1 VEAQK
6 EFLLTKQ
13 LFILPNMIPDHI
25 KEQVKSAADIV
36 EVVSDYVKLRRAGNG
51 YTGLCPFHNE
61 KSPSFN
67 VSPHLGIFKCF
78 GCGES
83 GDVFSFLMKHDGV
96 SFTEAI
102 RMLGE
107 RYGVDV
113 PEEQKPEFDENYR
126 LKEGIFHALSF
137 AGKYYFKQLTQTDE
151 AKKALEYLEKRGFTR
166 DTIKSYGV
174 GFAPDRFDGL
184 LKAAMDTGINEE
196 YLAEAGLVK
205 YGRNGESAYDAFRN
219 RIMFPIFNA
228 SGKVIGF
235 GGRVMNAPD
244 GSTLKN
250 TPKYIN
256 TAQTKVYNKSEV
268 LYGIHV
274 AKNEIR
280 KYNEA
285 ILVEGYTDVIS
296 LHQAEVKNVVASSG
310 TALTVEQLRILHRFG
325 ENLLMIYDADKA
337 GQNAMSRGLDLALKE
352 GLNVRLLQLPDGED
366 PDSFIKANGKKGF
379 EKFKDQFAQDFVAF
393 TINKAKSDNRWEDP
407 FHKKTIINEVLRSIA
422 HIPDEIT
429 RETFVQRL
437 SELSNL
443 GTRPLFEQLHT
454 QISVLAQSNERA
466 KLSDERFKQRAPV
479 AANRK
484 PVENFEKSL
493 NPDFKKDQNQSL
505 GENSFEDVPFPDDEF
520 QHRGSNLAASPY
532 QNEQQATHA
541 FPTEVNRKSPDNQV
555 KTPNRKPPYEREL
568 LRLMLMQMHPMVEY
582 VGSQCNEDHFED
594 AEYKLLFADLVQR
607 YNEGLPISI
616 EVYMERESPFPEITG
631 EIVFDRYSTSS
642 RTKEKVGKK
651 INRDGNPFRTAK
663 GELRT
668 LKMYYLD
675 RVKNK
680 FLQLYMEAGDDV
692 EKDKIQKLLMDVSR
706 HRLRFE
712 NENLDQLFPDPDKV

>member
-1 VEAQK
+1 
-6 EFLLTKQ
+6 
-13 LFILPNMIPDHI
+13 MIPDHI

-107 RYGVDV
+107 RYGVEV

-126 LKEGIFHALSF
+126 LKEGIFHALSY
-137 AGKYYFKQLTQTDE
+137 AGKFFFKQLTQTDE

-166 DTIKSYGV
+166 ETIIAYGI

-184 LKAAMDTGINEE
+184 LKSAIDTGIKEE
-196 YLAEAGLVK
+196 YLHEAGLIK

-235 GGRVMNAPD
+235 GGRIMNTSD
-244 GSTLKN
+244 GMTPKN

-280 KYNEA
+280 KYGEA

-296 LHQAEVKNVVASSG
+296 LHQAGVKNVVASSG

-325 ENLLMIYDADKA
+325 ENLLMIFDSDNA

-352 GLNVRLLQLPDGED
+352 GLNVRLLQLPEGED
-366 PDSFIKANGKKGF
+366 PDSFVKTNARKGF
-379 EKFKDQFAQDFVAF
+379 EKYKDQFAQDFIEF
-393 TINKAKSDNRWEDP
+393 SINKAKSDNRWEDP
-407 FHKKTIINEVLRSIA
+407 FHKKTIINEILRSIA

-443 GTRPLFEQLHT
+443 GTRPLFEQLNT
-454 QISVLAQSNERA
+454 QIAVLLQSNERA
-466 KLSDERFKQRAPV
+466 KKSDERFKQREPTTV
-479 AANRK
+479 DRK
-484 PVENFEKSL
+484 TTPNIEKSL
-493 NPDFKKDQNQSL
+493 NPDFNRGEKVNVSENPFKDI
-505 GENSFEDVPFPDDEF
+505 PFPDDEF
-520 QHRGSNLAASPY
+520 QSRGSNITDSPFVNENRVEKITTSEFA
-532 QNEQQATHA
+532 QNSSG
-541 FPTEVNRKSPDNQV
+541 SPV
-555 KTPNRKPPYEREL
+555 KQLSRKPPYEREL
-568 LRLMLMQMHPMVEY
+568 LRLMLMHMHPMVEY
-582 VGSQCNEDHFED
+582 VGSQCNDDHFED
-594 AEYKLLFADLVQR
+594 PEYRLLFADLVNR

-616 EVYMERESPFPEITG
+616 QVYMERESPFPEITG

-651 INRDGNPFRTAK
+651 INRDGNPIKTAK

-680 FLQLYMEAGDDV
+680 FLQLYMDAADDI

-712 NENLDQLFPDPDKV
+712 SESLDQLFPDPDKV

>member
-1 VEAQK
+1 
-6 EFLLTKQ
+6 
-13 LFILPNMIPDHI
+13 MIPDHI

-51 YTGLCPFHNE
+51 YSGLCPFHNE

-107 RYGVDV
+107 RYGVEV

-137 AGKYYFKQLTQTDE
+137 AGKYFFKQLTQTDE
-151 AKKALEYLEKRGFTR
+151 AKAALQYLEKRGFTR
-166 DTIKSYGV
+166 ETIKAYGV

-184 LKAAMDTGINEE
+184 LKAASDAGINED
-196 YLAEAGLVK
+196 YLHEAGLIK

-235 GGRVMNAPD
+235 GGRVMNTSD
-244 GSTLKN
+244 GKPPKN

-256 TAQTKVYNKSEV
+256 TSQTKVYNKSEV

-280 KYNEA
+280 KYGEA

-296 LHQAEVKNVVASSG
+296 LHQAGVKNVVASSG
-310 TALTVEQLRILHRFG
+310 TALTIEQLRILHRFG
-325 ENLLMIYDADKA
+325 ENLLMIYDADNA

-352 GLNVRLLQLPDGED
+352 GLNVRLLQLPEGED
-366 PDSFIKANGKKGF
+366 PDSFIKANGRKGF
-379 EKFKDQFAQDFVAF
+379 EQYKDQNAQDFIAF
-393 TINKAKSDNRWEDP
+393 TINKAKSDNRWADP
-407 FHKKTIINEVLRSIA
+407 FHKKSVVSTILRSIA

-429 RETFVQRL
+429 RQTFVQRL
-437 SELSNL
+437 SELSQL
-443 GTRPLFEQLHT
+443 GTRPLFEQLST
-454 QISVLAQSNERA
+454 QISVLLQAEERA
-466 KLSDERFKQRAPV
+466 LKSDERFRQNQKVNPPRTSGDD
-479 AANRK
+479 
-484 PVENFEKSL
+484 FEKSL
-493 NPDFKKDQNQSL
+493 NPDFKTAAKKGISTDIPFN
-505 GENSFEDVPFPDDEF
+505 DVPFPDEEYDKNRSNNNEPHFSGEF
-520 QHRGSNLAASPY
+520 ATPSISTAKQDQTSKNSL
-532 QNEQQATHA
+532 QNQNT
-541 FPTEVNRKSPDNQV
+541 
-555 KTPNRKPPYEREL
+555 RKPSYEREL
-568 LRLMLMQMHPMVEY
+568 LRLMLMNMHPMVEY

-594 AEYKLLFADLVQR
+594 PEYKMLFADLVQR
-607 YNEGLPISI
+607 YNEGLPISVQ
-616 EVYMERESPFPEITG
+616 VYMERESPFPEITG

-651 INRDGNPFRTAK
+651 INRDGNPIRTAK
-663 GELRT
+663 GELKT
-668 LKMYYLD
+668 LKIHYLD

-680 FLQLYMEAGDDV
+680 FLQSYVEANNIA
-692 EKDKIQKLLMDVSR
+692 EKESIQKLLMDVSR
-706 HRLRFE
+706 HKIRYE
-712 NENLDQLFPDPDKV
+712 NESLDQLFPDPDKV

>member
-1 VEAQK
+1 
-6 EFLLTKQ
+6 
-13 LFILPNMIPDHI
+13 MIPDHI
-25 KEQVKSAADIV
+25 KEQVKSSADIV
-36 EVVSDYVKLRRAGNG
+36 EVVSDYVKLRRTGNG

-67 VSPHLGIFKCF
+67 VSPQIGIFKCF

-107 RYGVDV
+107 RYGVEV

-137 AGKYYFKQLTQTDE
+137 AGKFYFKQLTQTDE

-184 LKAAMDTGINEE
+184 LKAAIDTGINEE
-196 YLAEAGLVK
+196 YLSEAGLVK
-205 YGRNGESAYDAFRN
+205 FGRNGESAYDAFRN

-244 GSTLKN
+244 GSTPKN

-256 TAQTKVYNKSEV
+256 TSQTKVYNKSEV

-280 KYNEA
+280 KYSEA

-310 TALTVEQLRILHRFG
+310 TALTVKQLRILHRFG

-352 GLNVRLLQLPDGED
+352 GLNVRLLQLPEGED
-366 PDSFIKANGKKGF
+366 PDSFVKANGKKGF
-379 EKFKDQFAQDFVAF
+379 EKYKDQFAQDFVAF
-393 TINKAKSDNRWEDP
+393 SINKAKSDNRWEDP
-407 FHKKTIINEVLRSIA
+407 FHKKTIINEILRSIA

-443 GTRPLFEQLHT
+443 GTRPLFEQLNT
-454 QISVLAQSNERA
+454 QISVLAESNARA
-466 KLSDERFKQRAPV
+466 KLSDERFKQRTPV
-479 AANRK
+479 LATRK
-484 PVENFEKSL
+484 PAEDFEKSL
-493 NPDFKKDQNQSL
+493 NPDFIKQTKHLSDGNT
-505 GENSFEDVPFPDDEF
+505 FEDIPFPDEEF
-520 QHRGSNLAASPY
+520 QHGGTNLAESPF
-532 QNEQQATHA
+532 QNVHLSTNLSPFE
-541 FPTEVNRKSPDNQV
+541 PNRNPADNQA
-555 KTPNRKPPYEREL
+555 KLSTRKPPYEREL
-568 LRLMLMQMHPMVEY
+568 LRLMLMHMHPMVEY
-582 VGSQCNEDHFED
+582 VGSQCNEEHFED
-594 AEYKLLFADLVQR
+594 AEYRLLFADLVQR

-651 INRDGNPFRTAK
+651 INRDGNPIRTAK

-680 FLQLYMEAGDDV
+680 FQQLYMEAADDA